1 VSGSHVIGERV
12 RSSSD
17 YHATTSGKDLHDLY
31 RLCHPDTDSVALEI
45 APCRSY
51 LSLLEYKSSEVI
63 VIRISDHGIV
73 PQPNTNFKFFDR
85 EFRDLGRIE
94 DAHCTST
101 GRWTLSR
108 EESRISRWTQSYL
121 ATQLPRH
128 PPSGRSIVMT

>member
-1 VSGSHVIGERV
+1 VSGSHVIGQRV

-94 DAHCTST
+94 
-101 GRWTLSR
+101 
-108 EESRISRWTQSYL
+108 ESRISRWTQSYL